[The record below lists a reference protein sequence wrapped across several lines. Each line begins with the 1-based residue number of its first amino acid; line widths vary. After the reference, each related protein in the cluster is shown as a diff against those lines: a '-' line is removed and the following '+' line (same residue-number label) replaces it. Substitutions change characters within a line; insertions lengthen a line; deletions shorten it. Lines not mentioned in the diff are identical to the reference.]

1 MGVRIVAAGL
11 LLGSL
16 WNLFT
21 VFRGVSDYFDLPV
34 TPNIN
39 PAQFTFGLVVTVVI
53 FGFVI
58 ATQLIWSL
66 KGDDSPTLALKAAW
80 AICVAINL
88 FTSFEGTTRYV
99 FYGDDSDTVRG
110 VGLAVVTALV
120 VTATMF
126 LSKLLLA
133 KEGR

>member
-34 TPNIN
+34 TPNLN

-58 ATQLIWSL
+58 ATHLIWNL
-66 KGDDSPTLALKAAW
+66 KADDSPTLALKAAW

-88 FTSFEGTTRYV
+88 FASFEGTTRYV
-99 FYGDDSDTVRG
+99 FYGDDSDMVRG